1 MNKEIFR
8 EYDIRGILDQDFD
21 LADVDAV
28 GRGFGTYLHQHGGK
42 TAVIGRDCRLSSP
55 AIREVLV
62 KALMQAGVRTI
73 DVGICPTPV
82 FYFAL
87 HHLKVDGGM
96 MVTASHNP
104 PQYNGFK
111 VSLGTES
118 IFGEEI
124 QNFRRLLE
132 KGGFVS
138 GQGSLE
144 TYDILTPY
152 SDYVSQRIRI
162 ERPVRFAV
170 DAGNG
175 TGGVVAAPLF
185 KRLGSPAVELFTDM
199 DGRFPNHEPDPTVP
213 KNMTVLA
220 ETVVRQGLELG
231 IGFDGDADR
240 IGVVDETG
248 QLIYGDMI
256 MAIFARD
263 ILKSEKGG
271 TFIAEVK
278 CSKNL
283 YDDIEAHGGRAI
295 MWRTG
300 HSLIKRK
307 LKEEK
312 ALMAGEMSGHM
323 FFAHRFLG
331 FDDAIYAACRFLE
344 IVSRTPKPVSAYLAD
359 LPKMINTPEIRVPC
373 PDDIKFKLVEL
384 VKQELGKNYDI
395 ITVDGVRVRFPDG
408 WGLLRASNTGPLLV
422 LRFEAESEKRLME
435 IRSLVEGTLE
445 RLRSRL

>member
-28 GRGFGTYLHQHGGK
+28 GRGFGTYLSRHGGK

-62 KALMQAGVRTI
+62 QALTKAGVRAI

-87 HHLKVDGGM
+87 HHLKVDGGL

-124 QNFRRLLE
+124 QDFRRLLE
-132 KGGFVS
+132 KGVFVS
-138 GQGSLE
+138 GQGSIE

-152 SDYVSQRIRI
+152 LNFVSERIRI
-162 ERPVRFAV
+162 DRPVRFAV

-213 KNMTVLA
+213 KNMTALA

-231 IGFDGDADR
+231 VGFDGDADR
-240 IGVVDETG
+240 IGVVDEKG

-263 ILKSEKGG
+263 ILKTEKSG

-307 LKEEK
+307 MKEEK
-312 ALMAGEMSGHM
+312 ALLGGEMSGHM

-331 FDDAIYAACRFLE
+331 FDDAIYSACRLLE
-344 IVSRTPKPVSAYLAD
+344 IVARTTTPVSAYLAD
-359 LPKMINTPEIRVPC
+359 LPKMVNTPEIRVPC
-373 PDDIKFKLVEL
+373 PDDQKFKLVEL
-384 VKQELGKNYDI
+384 VKQELGKEHDI

-422 LRFEAESEKRLME
+422 LRFEAESEKRLGE
-435 IRSLVEGTLE
+435 IRSLVEGALE
-445 RLRSRL
+445 RMRSRL

>member
-1 MNKEIFR
+1 MARNNEKLPGDGELCYHLNRYFPGLATGGQGMNKEIFR

-87 HHLKVDGGM
+87 HHLKADGGL

-124 QNFRRLLE
+124 QNFRQLLE

-138 GQGSLE
+138 GQGSIE

-213 KNMTVLA
+213 
-220 ETVVRQGLELG
+220 
-231 IGFDGDADR
+231 
-240 IGVVDETG
+240 
-248 QLIYGDMI
+248 
-256 MAIFARD
+256 
-263 ILKSEKGG
+263 
-271 TFIAEVK
+271 
-278 CSKNL
+278 
-283 YDDIEAHGGRAI
+283 
-295 MWRTG
+295 
-300 HSLIKRK
+300 
-307 LKEEK
+307 
-312 ALMAGEMSGHM
+312 
-323 FFAHRFLG
+323 
-331 FDDAIYAACRFLE
+331 
-344 IVSRTPKPVSAYLAD
+344 
-359 LPKMINTPEIRVPC
+359 
-373 PDDIKFKLVEL
+373 
-384 VKQELGKNYDI
+384 
-395 ITVDGVRVRFPDG
+395 
-408 WGLLRASNTGPLLV
+408 
-422 LRFEAESEKRLME
+422 
-435 IRSLVEGTLE
+435 
-445 RLRSRL
+445 

>member
-87 HHLKVDGGM
+87 HHLKVDGGL